1 MNHHPQLTTIKTK
14 IGFERMESSVN
25 SLEKGSYSSA
35 PVQDCDLK
43 TENKSESGPPQRQL
57 NVGAE
62 PYNLQINRNTYS
74 EYAKVFAKKDL
85 VSKIHLFDD
94 NPENFSSWKAS
105 FKNAVRELSLT
116 PVEEMDLL
124 IQWLGNTASATQAKS
139 IRNANAANP
148 DRGVQR
154 IWDRLHDRFANPEVV
169 ESAIKRKLVKFPK
182 LGNKDNAK
190 LYELF
195 DIVSEIEALKRNPTY
210 STLLAYFDSSSDV
223 NPIIAK
229 LPHNIQEKWT
239 TEATNFKR
247 RTRLPYPTF
256 PVFVEFLETIT
267 KMRNDPSLQFDVSLD
282 SNKGEQQK
290 VYKGRRPSLRNKAPV
305 TVFKTQLRNS
315 PPQKS
320 NSLTTTGCPI
330 HESMK
335 HTLNE
340 CRQFRARPIEERRT
354 FIKENGYC
362 FRCSETH
369 EIKVF

>member
-1 MNHHPQLTTIKTK
+1 M
-14 IGFERMESSVN
+14 
-25 SLEKGSYSSA
+25 
-35 PVQDCDLK
+35 
-43 TENKSESGPPQRQL
+43 
-57 NVGAE
+57 
-62 PYNLQINRNTYS
+62 
-74 EYAKVFAKKDL
+74 
-85 VSKIHLFDD
+85 
-94 NPENFSSWKAS
+94 
-105 FKNAVRELSLT
+105 
-116 PVEEMDLL
+116 L

-210 STLLAYFDSSSDV
+210 STLLAYFDSSSGV

-315 PPQKS
+315 SPQKS
-320 NSLTTTGCPI
+320 NSLTSTGCPI

-362 FRCSETH
+362 FRCCETH